1 MPKCCTIW
9 YHLYN
14 LKNVK
19 NAGGVLLVV
28 EFRAEACNFTNGK
41 TPPWAFF
48 MFFKLYKWYQIAQSI
63 THMCQVTA
71 SLKKYHQ
78 KIPHHRFFF
87 LEFCGFFQNTSF
99 RNNSGWLLPEG
110 SIYIDNHHGPI
121 LTGDS
126 RFINNNKVLIL
137 PQLRAVFLNVL
148 FESIFESI
156 KVFIRGFI
164 VKIRGNH
171 FLLKEYNSS
180 Q

>member
-1 MPKCCTIW
+1 MGIF
-9 YHLYN
+9 H
-14 LKNVK
+14 V
-19 NAGGVLLVV
+19 
-28 EFRAEACNFTNGK
+28 F
-41 TPPWAFF
+41 
-48 MFFKLYKWYQIAQSI
+48 QIVQMVPNHAKHHTFVPRNCI
-63 THMCQVTA
+63 FE
-71 SLKKYHQ
+71 
-78 KIPHHRFFF
+78 KIPPKNTPSQVLF

-156 KVFIRGFI
+156 KVFIRAFI